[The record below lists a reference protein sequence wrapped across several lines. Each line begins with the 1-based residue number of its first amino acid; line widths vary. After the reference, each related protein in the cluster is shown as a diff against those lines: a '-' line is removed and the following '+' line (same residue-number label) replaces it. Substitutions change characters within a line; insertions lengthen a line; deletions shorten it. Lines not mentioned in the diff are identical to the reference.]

1 EPPVVLVELLTLPRL
16 GMVVHALPVWE
27 ALDFIPE
34 IRVTPSPPELNR
46 RPENS
51 GASSAFRQ
59 VQGPCTQDERIEG

>member
-1 EPPVVLVELLTLPRL
+1 
-16 GMVVHALPVWE
+16 MVVHALPVWE

-59 VQGPCTQDERIEG
+59 VQELCTQNERIEG